1 MPLTSPYNFVP
12 INKQVYYPN
21 WGKLVSMDV
30 PFEDGEDG
38 YIEVTFKNVSPLYT
52 RNGARQ
58 ERDTKKRET
67 LSSHIVDEHGKRHY
81 FIPAATI
88 KGMLRSTLEIMAFGK
103 INESEHYSNRWF
115 GYRDIAQE
123 TAESKE
129 YIKMVNQGRPGWLSK
144 QGNQYFFTECDGEL
158 DKILIET
165 LVQNYPGHKN
175 DDRTSIWEVNCSV
188 RKDQNNNPT
197 YPIYHKGNREYR
209 IVCSGAMGGKL
220 HELLFPKRLKQPITL
235 DDVTIKAFK
244 SVYEQTKDF
253 NKFMSALDKDKE
265 QKVPVFYLFVDGM
278 KFPVI
283 GLSRM
288 FRIPS
293 KNSLTDMIRKEQAEQ
308 KDADLDLC
316 ETMFGRTSGDLSL
329 KGRVQIGHAFAM
341 NQVEDKQLVLVD
353 GILGQPKASYYP
365 LYVKQNK
372 NPYKTY
378 DTGTALSG
386 RKIYRVHKGAT
397 TISLPQPRGRSNMAN
412 PFYAL
417 PTGTTFKLRINVHN
431 LKKVEIGALLSALTI
446 HETEGVFHNLG
457 LAKSFGYGKIQIES
471 VTLHKLRYSC
481 DDYELA
487 FEDAMD
493 EFLSACEGQEVRWCD
508 SKQVTMLVSILSE
521 HEDRDVKLMNLKEY
535 SIYKD
540 TDNFSRLKEGD
551 AALFSFKYE

>member
-12 INKQVYYPN
+12 INKHVYYPA

-38 YIEVTFKNVSPLYT
+38 YIEVTFKNVSPLFT
-52 RNGARQ
+52 RNGASQ
-58 ERDTKKRET
+58 DMKEALT
-67 LSSHIVDEHGKRHY
+67 SHIVDENGKRRY
-81 FIPAATI
+81 FVPATTI

-103 INESEHYSNRWF
+103 INEREHYSNRWF

-129 YIKMVNQGRPGWLSK
+129 YINMVKQGRPGWLSK
-144 QGNQYFFTECDGEL
+144 KGNQYFFTECDGEL
-158 DKILIET
+158 ERISIET
-165 LVQNYPGHKN
+165 LLIDYPGHTN
-175 DDRTSIWEVNCSV
+175 RDRTSIWQVNCSV
-188 RKDQNNNPT
+188 RTDKYGNPA
-197 YPIYHKGNREYR
+197 YPVYRLRNREYR

-220 HELLFPKRLKQPITL
+220 HELLFPNKLKQPITL
-235 DDVTIKAFK
+235 DQVTIDAFE
-244 SVYEQTKDF
+244 SVYEQTRDF
-253 NKFMSALDKDKE
+253 KKILTALSKG
-265 QKVPVFYLFVDGM
+265 QNVPVFYLFIDGM

-288 FRIPS
+288 FRIPC

-308 KDADLDLC
+308 NKAPLDLC

-329 KGRVQIGHAFAM
+329 KGRVQIGHAFALT
-341 NQVEDKQLVLVD
+341 QVKDEQLVPVE

-397 TISLPQPRGRSNMAN
+397 TTRLPQPPRGRNNMTN
-412 PFYAL
+412 VFYAL
-417 PTGTTFKLRINVHN
+417 PTGMEFKLRINVHN

-446 HETEGVFHNLG
+446 HETDGVFHNLG
-457 LAKSFGYGKIQIES
+457 LAKSYGYGKIQIEN
-471 VTLHKLRYSC
+471 VTLHKLRHNS

-493 EFLSACEGQEVRWCD
+493 EFLTSCEGQETRWCD
-508 SKQVTMLVSILSE
+508 SKQMTMLASILSE
-521 HEDRDVKLMNLKEY
+521 HDDKDLKLMNLKEY
-535 SIYKD
+535 SFNKD
-540 TDNFSRLKEGD
+540 TDNFSRLREGD

>member
-12 INKQVYYPN
+12 INRQVYYPS
-21 WGKLVSMDV
+21 WGHLVSMDV

-38 YIEVTFKNVSPLYT
+38 FIEVTFKNVSPLFT

-58 ERDTKKRET
+58 ERDPKKKET
-67 LSSHIVDEHGKRHY
+67 LTSHIVEDNGKRRY
-81 FIPAATI
+81 FIPASTI

-129 YIKMVNQGRPGWLSK
+129 YINKVRQGRPGWLSK
-144 QGNQYFFTECDGEL
+144 KGNQYFFTECDGEL
-158 DKILIET
+158 DKIPIET
-165 LVQNYPGHKN
+165 LEQDFPGHTN
-175 DDRTSIWEVNCSV
+175 RDRTSIWEVNCSV
-188 RKDQNNNPT
+188 RKDQYDNPV
-197 YPIYHKGNREYR
+197 YPIYRKGKTEYQ

-220 HELLFPKRLKQPITL
+220 HELLFPNRFKQPIEL
-235 DDVTIKAFK
+235 DEITIKAFK

-253 NKFMSALDKDKE
+253 NKFITALDRK

-293 KNSLTDMIRKEQAEQ
+293 KNSLTDMIRKEQDEQ
-308 KDADLDLC
+308 KDASLDLC
-316 ETMFGRTSGDLSL
+316 ETMFGRTSGNLSL
-329 KGRVQIGHAFAM
+329 KGRVQIGHAFALD
-341 NQVEDKQLVLVD
+341 QVDDKQLVPVE

-397 TISLPQPRGRSNMAN
+397 TTSLPQPPRGRNNMSNV
-412 PFYAL
+412 FYAL
-417 PTGTTFKLRINVHN
+417 PAGTTFKLRINVHN

-457 LAKSFGYGKIQIES
+457 LAKSYGYGKLQIES
-471 VTLHKLRYSC
+471 VKLHMLRHSS

-493 EFLSACEGQEVRWCD
+493 EFLSTSEGQETRWCD
-508 SKQVTMLVSILSE
+508 SKQLTMLVNILSE
-521 HEDRDVKLMNLKEY
+521 HEDKDVKLMTLKEY
-535 SIYKD
+535 SFYKD
-540 TDNFSRLKEGD
+540 TDNWAKLKED
-551 AALFSFKYE
+551 NAPLFSFKYE